1 VGWASTGA
9 SYDYIPEL
17 KDVETKPDLAFWG
30 TVPTASNLPSLII
43 LLFFLVIQTF
53 ILYHQMFTH
62 TGFQDKYSNQM
73 DQGNFY
79 HNRFLKLEC
88 TASFQLTA
96 EVQTPSAEQAHG
108 CKIHI

>member
-1 VGWASTGA
+1 
-9 SYDYIPEL
+9 
-17 KDVETKPDLAFWG
+17 
-30 TVPTASNLPSLII
+30 
-43 LLFFLVIQTF
+43 
-53 ILYHQMFTH
+53 MFTQY
-62 TGFQDKYSNQM
+62 GFQDKYSNQM

-108 CKIHI
+108 CKIHIWKYFDPVSAMENSHTLTTYKMTTVWKLLDSRIKT

>member
-1 VGWASTGA
+1 
-9 SYDYIPEL
+9 
-17 KDVETKPDLAFWG
+17 
-30 TVPTASNLPSLII
+30 
-43 LLFFLVIQTF
+43 
-53 ILYHQMFTH
+53 MFTH

-88 TASFQLTA
+88 AASFQLTA